1 MVTAATRN
9 HKELVWIALNT
20 AAALMNLWFA
30 SWSSIWWLHAVFVAA
45 HAIYA
50 GFWVH
55 AIFENRDLDAL
66 QKEIDDLVADIEAT
80 EDPYLAGE
88 VRRVLNGEEAQ

>member
-1 MVTAATRN
+1 MNTITRN
-9 HKELVWIALNT
+9 RKELIWIALNT

-30 SWSSIWWLHAVFVAA
+30 SWSSIWWLHTVFVVA
-45 HAIYA
+45 HAVCA

-55 AIFENRDLDAL
+55 AIFENRGLDAL
-66 QKEIDDLVADIEAT
+66 QAEVDSLVAEIEAT

-88 VRRVLNGEEAQ
+88 VRRVLNDEVSQ